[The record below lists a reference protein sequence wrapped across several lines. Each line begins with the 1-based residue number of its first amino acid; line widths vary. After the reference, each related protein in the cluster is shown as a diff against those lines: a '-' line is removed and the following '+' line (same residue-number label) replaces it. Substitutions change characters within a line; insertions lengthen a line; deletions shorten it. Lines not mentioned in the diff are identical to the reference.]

1 MTTARDSR
9 GGQTT
14 GRRCTRVD
22 GVGST
27 HHDVGDRHEGDE
39 GHKGGK
45 LLLHALVIVLS
56 GMSPIVDSAQ
66 EKSRI
71 NTNKIKHTV

>member
-1 MTTARDSR
+1 MTA

-27 HHDVGDRHEGDE
+27 HHDVGDGREGDE

-45 LLLHALVIVLS
+45 LLLQALVIVLS

-66 EKSRI
+66 KKRQTS
-71 NTNKIKHTV
+71 TQVK